1 MNPAQVIADLRAAG
15 RTPQLPVRL
24 EMQAGDVLVLER
36 PLRLVPGKVEVSGD
50 NRSFRPLAEQA
61 QNCSISPI
69 G

>member
-36 PLRLVPGKVEVSGD
+36 QLRLVPGKRLVAAGCW
-50 NRSFRPLAEQA
+50 NGRPALV
-61 QNCSISPI
+61 
-69 G
+69 